1 VLAAHHARRLPRSHK
16 HGPRRGAG
24 AVTFR
29 RAAHSARGGRGRR
42 GRRGRRAAGRGRP
55 DPRISS
61 ATSGLKPTTP
71 SSVKDTGWLER
82 YVPAAANHETAQGTG
97 RCAGEGGGQGGASGA
112 GRAGRAARCVAPAP
126 LGMSSATR
134 RGSAFPRPLGGPSP
148 GCVFRLAYVER
159 GMPACSRASSI
170 RWPSTQ
176 PSLQRLVEA
185 LIEIISLLREGRAG
199 SRTRASKVDS
209 LGLGRRPDSAAEV
222 ELRPA
227 WHLPGLKWRP
237 TPLPPCQLRAIRASW
252 WLPLPVGRRCG
263 VVHHALPLA
272 GLSHFCSKSFKK
284 ISTLCS
290 CRVVG
295 VLMTL

>member
-1 VLAAHHARRLPRSHK
+1 
-16 HGPRRGAG
+16 
-24 AVTFR
+24 
-29 RAAHSARGGRGRR
+29 
-42 GRRGRRAAGRGRP
+42 
-55 DPRISS
+55 
-61 ATSGLKPTTP
+61 
-71 SSVKDTGWLER
+71 
-82 YVPAAANHETAQGTG
+82 VPATASHETGQGTG
-97 RCAGEGGGQGGASGA
+97 KCAGEGGGHGGASGA

-134 RGSAFPRPLGGPSP
+134 RGSAFPKPLGGPSP

-185 LIEIISLLREGRAG
+185 LTETISSLREVQAG

-209 LGLGRRPDSAAEV
+209 LGLGRRPEPAAEV

-227 WHLPGLKWRP
+227 WHLPGLKCRP
-237 TPLPPCQLRAIRASW
+237 TPLPPCQQRAIRASW

-272 GLSHFCSKSFKK
+272 GLGHRCFEQLKKSSDSGLDGRISRSIEAKLMRPSMKLIRLQKK
-284 ISTLCS
+284 PQTNQTLVCPKP
-290 CRVVG
+290 
-295 VLMTL
+295 